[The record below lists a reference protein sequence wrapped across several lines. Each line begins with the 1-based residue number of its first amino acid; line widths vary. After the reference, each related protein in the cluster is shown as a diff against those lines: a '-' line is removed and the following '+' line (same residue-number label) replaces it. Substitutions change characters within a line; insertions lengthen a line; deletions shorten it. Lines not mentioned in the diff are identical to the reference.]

1 MDATT
6 ACTISEDDMKTT
18 EVTYVHVGQQL
29 AASVER
35 ARKET
40 LSGKI
45 PDVDLVRSVVC
56 GA

>member
-1 MDATT
+1 
-6 ACTISEDDMKTT
+6 MKTT

-40 LSGKI
+40 LSSEI